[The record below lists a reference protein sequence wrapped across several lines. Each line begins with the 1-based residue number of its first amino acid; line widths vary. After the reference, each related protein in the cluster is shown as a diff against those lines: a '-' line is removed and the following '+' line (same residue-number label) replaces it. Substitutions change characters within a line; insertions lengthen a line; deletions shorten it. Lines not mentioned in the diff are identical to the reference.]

1 MTIRNATATAALFL
15 LSAACTPAPPPA
27 KPATPAMPAA
37 PPPVACTDAPSGRQV
52 TVSCRYFRQ
61 DQTHEVWDQVL
72 DRASLAAIALGF
84 THVQFLSVDLRPETM
99 PYATTLSCRRTFTGQ
114 ECDGGQTV
122 QIPIAT
128 VAVNQLALLSTEEA
142 AQRLADPLIPADR
155 RPIDARRRIEAR
167 RAGGGPPGAAPPPP
181 PAR

>member
-1 MTIRNATATAALFL
+1 MTIRDAAATAALFL
-15 LSAACTPAPPPA
+15 LSTACTPAPSA
-27 KPATPAMPAA
+27 QPATPAPPAA

-61 DQTHEVWDQVL
+61 DQTREVWDQVL

-84 THVQFLSVDLRPETM
+84 THVQFLSVALRPETM
-99 PYATTLSCRRTFTGQ
+99 PYATRLSCRQTLGGQ
-114 ECDGGQTV
+114 ECEGGQTL

-128 VAVNQLALLSTEEA
+128 VAVNQLALLSAEEA